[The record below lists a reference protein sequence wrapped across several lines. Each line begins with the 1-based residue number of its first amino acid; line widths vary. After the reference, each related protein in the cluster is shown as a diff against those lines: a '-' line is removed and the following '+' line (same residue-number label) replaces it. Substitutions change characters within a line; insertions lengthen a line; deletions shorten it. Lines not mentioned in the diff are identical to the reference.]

1 MFISW
6 KSLTKPEMNWLP
18 CHHLGIT
25 LHHLASPCHH
35 LGWIQRHRLRVFGA
49 SRTNIDSVV
58 WSRIHLKTWL
68 QFGFIGEGD
77 TFTSGSL
84 HLTGQEDRN
93 RAVGSTVCSGG
104 RRKVTLGFFLQST
117 YFLVKVLKQALFT
130 YSFDSLDLTI
140 LLPFSSSSL
149 VSVLG
154 SKLLAL

>member
-104 RRKVTLGFFLQST
+104 RRKVTLRFFLQST
-117 YFLVKVLKQALFT
+117 YFSALVPPVGSVPPNANTGEPPPGQ
-130 YSFDSLDLTI
+130 SLICGL
-140 LLPFSSSSL
+140 SY
-149 VSVLG
+149 
-154 SKLLAL
+154 